1 MKIKNQVFSLLCSP
15 DQPDLLASLPSVID
29 TIYLRQDVE
38 EMCKISGDSTAHY
51 RAGEQSSLDIKNRT
65 SIFQE
70 DPPEGILNVFCPDTN
85 DVAQKKKMQ

>member
-1 MKIKNQVFSLLCSP
+1 MRLDPHGQTYGLLTG
-15 DQPDLLASLPSVID
+15 AELPVMT
-29 TIYLRQDVE
+29 TIYLRQDWEE

-85 DVAQKKKMQ
+85 DVAQKKKNAIK

>member
-38 EMCKISGDSTAHY
+38 EMCKISGDTTSHY
-51 RAGEQSSLDIKNRT
+51 RAREHLDITTIN
-65 SIFQE
+65 
-70 DPPEGILNVFCPDTN
+70 
-85 DVAQKKKMQ
+85 